1 MNLENQSLTKQIEQV
16 SAELELSTQIN
27 TKLRKELDVAMK
39 NQKSEE
45 SEKWAIERK
54 QLEQQLQEQDDAIQ
68 SLKSERDSLKRQ
80 YQDSQRKIELLLDQ
94 MNESEDEDGRRHTS
108 QKNAPKDDDTEYSAI
123 ESSEGESSRPGSLK
137 YIPDPA
143 NGPRGPNIMKS
154 INSELS
160 NLSKWQDRSFDSSD
174 DNDSDDEIHTHK
186 GSSSTLRQAEST
198 PPPPSRSPARS
209 QVRSPARTTPIRTP
223 VQANNVLDSS
233 DEEGYD
239 SMIHSLEAVSMKA
252 QSITESK

>member
-1 MNLENQSLTKQIEQV
+1 LNLEIQSLTKQIEQV

-54 QLEQQLQEQDDAIQ
+54 QLEQQLQEQDGAIQ
-68 SLKSERDSLKRQ
+68 SLKSERDLLKRQ

-108 QKNAPKDDDTEYSAI
+108 QKHAPKDDDTEYSAI

-174 DNDSDDEIHTHK
+174 DNDSDDEILTHK

-209 QVRSPARTTPIRTP
+209 QVRSPARTTPVRTP

>member
-1 MNLENQSLTKQIEQV
+1 MEIQSLTKQIEQV

-27 TKLRKELDVAMK
+27 TKLRKELDAAMK

-54 QLEQQLQEQDDAIQ
+54 QLEQQLQEQDGAIQ
-68 SLKSERDSLKRQ
+68 SLKSERDLLKRQ

-94 MNESEDEDGRRHTS
+94 MNESEDEDGRRQTN
-108 QKNAPKDDDTEYSAI
+108 QKIATKDDDTEYSAI
-123 ESSEGESSRPGSLK
+123 ESSEGESSRPSSLK

-174 DNDSDDEIHTHK
+174 DDDDSDDEILAHK

-209 QVRSPARTTPIRTP
+209 QVRSPARTTPVRTP